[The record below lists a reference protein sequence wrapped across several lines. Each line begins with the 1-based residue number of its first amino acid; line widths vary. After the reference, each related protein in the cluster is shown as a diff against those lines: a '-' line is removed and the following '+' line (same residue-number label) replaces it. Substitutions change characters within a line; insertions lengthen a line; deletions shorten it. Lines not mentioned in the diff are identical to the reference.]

1 MKTVKVKPWS
11 KDQGEYVVINE
22 SDFDPS
28 HHELCD
34 GEVLSSAHNV
44 TVTLNAETAPEF
56 QAIIDEAKTE
66 CEKVAAENTWLKE
79 QLATSQGEFIAF
91 KNDVAA
97 MQARIDE
104 LKSVDYS
111 KLKVDELKDVLKLK
125 GIEFPSDAKKDDL
138 LALLP
143 KE

>member
-1 MKTVKVKPWS
+1 MN
-11 KDQGEYVVINE
+11 D
-22 SDFDPS
+22 
-28 HHELCD
+28 
-34 GEVLSSAHNV
+34 
-44 TVTLNAETAPEF
+44 
-56 QAIIDEAKTE
+56 AKAE
-66 CEKVAAENTWLKE
+66 CESVAAENTWLKE

>member
-1 MKTVKVKPWS
+1 MSKIPTVKIKS
-11 KDQGEYVVINE
+11 GEGFIIINE

-44 TVTLNAETAPEF
+44 TVTLNTETAPELQ
-56 QAIIDEAKTE
+56 QAIDEAKTE

-97 MQARIDE
+97 MQVRIDE
-104 LKSVDYS
+104 LAPKPK
-111 KLKVDELKDVLKLK
+111 KLSAAEVKAAKAAEEAATTEQLK
-125 GIEFPSDAKKDDL
+125 E
-138 LALLP
+138 
-143 KE
+143 

>member
-22 SDFDPS
+22 SDFDSS
-28 HHELCD
+28 HHELCE
-34 GEVLSSAHNV
+34 GEVLSSAQKV
-44 TVTLNAETAPEF
+44 TVTLSAETAPELQ
-56 QAIIDEAKTE
+56 QAINDAKAE
-66 CEKVAAENTWLKE
+66 CEKVATENIELKE
-79 QLATSQGEFIAF
+79 QLATAQGELIAF